1 MDPISPWL
9 DAAEVRRLATQLM
22 MPNEGHSAA
31 AAEDTDFAGGTSNFA
46 IPAPAVELPLPIAE
60 PPTFPQR
67 ADRFQEWM
75 RETYHATEIFLLD
88 GDGQLIFD
96 DSSHG
101 RLHFLA
107 RSLANKTGG
116 PGGNV
121 RLQINAG
128 STVELIPLRTENSV
142 VILAAVVPKALSQS
156 DVEAVR
162 KSLAGI
168 WTPAVA

>member
-46 IPAPAVELPLPIAE
+46 IPAAAVELPQPIAE

-75 RETYHATEIFLLD
+75 RETYQATEIFLLD
-88 GDGQLIFD
+88 GGGQLIFD

-107 RSLANKTGG
+107 RSLANSLTNKTGG
-116 PGGNV
+116 PSGNV

-128 STVELIPLRTENSV
+128 STVELIPLRTKKSV

-168 WTPAVA
+168 